1 MKSDKECVMK
11 VGLFLFG
18 LVAFAVILTAVPARS
33 ADDQVM
39 SSGSVKFVSGGVG
52 EDSAERISALSKD
65 FNLKLLF
72 AQKDGHYLADV
83 AVTIS
88 DAQGKKVLEAIS
100 EGPWLLAKLA
110 PGKYQVTAAFGGES
124 FTRATTIPASGQRE
138 LIFRWERAED

>member
-1 MKSDKECVMK
+1 MKP
-11 VGLFLFG
+11 GLFLFV
-18 LVAFAVILTAVPARS
+18 LVAVAATVAAVPARS

-72 AQKDGHYLADV
+72 AQKDGHFLADV

-88 DAQGKKVLEAIS
+88 DAQGKKVLEAVS
-100 EGPWLLAKLA
+100 EGPWLLARLA
-110 PGKYQVTAAFGGES
+110 PGQYQVTAAFDGES
-124 FTRATTIPASGQRE
+124 FTRATTIPATGQRE
-138 LIFRWERAED
+138 LIFRWERAGE